1 MCGHT
6 PPAEG
11 LTHTHQVFE
20 LGEGERC
27 LAFVSPSRVTPGGSG
42 WGGRGT
48 WPRVA
53 DTLGTG
59 TLPSTPAP
67 GKRHAY
73 PGTGSSQ
80 RLSKG
85 LKLCNLVVLHQL
97 GQAAMAVGVP

>member
-1 MCGHT
+1 M
-6 PPAEG
+6 
-11 LTHTHQVFE
+11 
-20 LGEGERC
+20 
-27 LAFVSPSRVTPGGSG
+27 
-42 WGGRGT
+42 
-48 WPRVA
+48 A

-80 RLSKG
+80 RLPKG